1 MYFQRLTT
9 GEVDGIRKTFISVVY
24 WMYVLVAK
32 RRKTIQVIVKMD
44 TKVKF
49 ARFAKIIGLELG
61 NIGVPDVLMMII
73 LITS

>member
-1 MYFQRLTT
+1 
-9 GEVDGIRKTFISVVY
+9 
-24 WMYVLVAK
+24 MYVLVAK